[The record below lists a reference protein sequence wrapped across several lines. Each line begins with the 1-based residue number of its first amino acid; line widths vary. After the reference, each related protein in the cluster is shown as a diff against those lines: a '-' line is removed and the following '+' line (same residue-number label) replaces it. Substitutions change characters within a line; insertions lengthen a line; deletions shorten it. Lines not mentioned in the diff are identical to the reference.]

1 MIKIMYNLFIGNDYD
16 CFTCSDGFSVIHACK
31 TCHQKGIGY
40 RGSLP
45 SSHPNYLVFEQENH
59 LYLNMVDMENELLPR
74 FTHPIM
80 NRAILFIE
88 KNITKNPILIHCNQG
103 QSRSPSVG
111 LVYLARENKI
121 ASNSYFE
128 ARKDFLNV
136 YPNYLPGRG
145 IELYLMN
152 NWEDLISGEVRVEV

>member
-1 MIKIMYNLFIGNDYD
+1 MKEILENLYVGDDAD
-16 CFTCSDGFSVIHACK
+16 CLNVGSDFAIIHACK

-45 SSHPNYLVFEQENH
+45 SSHPNYLFFERENH
-59 LYLNMVDMENELLPR
+59 LYLNMVDMECELLPR

-88 KNITKNPILIHCNQG
+88 KNITKKPILIHCNQG
-103 QSRSPSVG
+103 FSRSPSIG

-121 ASNSYFE
+121 TSDLYYNANN
-128 ARKDFLNV
+128 DFLKV

-152 NWEDLISGEVRVEV
+152 NWEYLMSGEIGVGV

>member
-1 MIKIMYNLFIGNDYD
+1 MIEIINNLFVGNDYD
-16 CFTCSDGFSVIHACK
+16 CSIVASDFAIIHACK

-45 SSHPNYLVFEQENH
+45 SSHPNYLIFEQKNH
-59 LYLNMVDMENELLPR
+59 LYLNMVDMEQELLPR
-74 FTHPIM
+74 LTHPIM

-88 KNITKNPILIHCNQG
+88 KNITKRPVLIHCNQG
-103 QSRSPSVG
+103 YSRSPSIG

-121 ASNSYFE
+121 NSNSYPN
-128 ARKDFLNV
+128 ARNDFISI
-136 YPNYLPGRG
+136 YPDYLPGQG

-152 NWEDLISGEVRVEV
+152 NWEHLMSGELRVEI